1 MLEKLKQWARHVK
14 REVGALYLA
23 ARDPRTPFWAKVVAV
38 AVVAYALSP
47 IDLIPDFIPV
57 LGYLD
62 DIVLVPLGI
71 MLAVRLIPQNLMQG
85 FRELANAQIALKKN
99 WVAAG
104 LILTCWVA
112 AGLMFAM
119 WYF

>member
-1 MLEKLKQWARHVK
+1 MLEKLKQWARHLK
-14 REVGALYLA
+14 REIGALYLA
-23 ARDPRTPFWAKVVAV
+23 ARDPRTPLLAKVVAV

-62 DIVLVPLGI
+62 DVILVPLGI
-71 MLAVRLIPQNLMQG
+71 MLAVRLVPEDLMQG
-85 FRELANAQIALKKN
+85 FRELANAQTALKKS
-99 WVAAG
+99 WVAVG
-104 LILTCWVA
+104 LILTCWVT